1 MRAGISIFDLV
12 GGLSPCSSALPRTSE
27 SLCREDGDDDD
38 EKVSDASLL
47 TARLVRG
54 EAAAIARWLIRYLEE
69 EINMQSLEMR
79 KMRIRCEPTL
89 IFSRRVVG

>member
-27 SLCREDGDDDD
+27 SLCHEDGDDDD

-47 TARLVRG
+47 TARL
-54 EAAAIARWLIRYLEE
+54 ARWLIRYLEE